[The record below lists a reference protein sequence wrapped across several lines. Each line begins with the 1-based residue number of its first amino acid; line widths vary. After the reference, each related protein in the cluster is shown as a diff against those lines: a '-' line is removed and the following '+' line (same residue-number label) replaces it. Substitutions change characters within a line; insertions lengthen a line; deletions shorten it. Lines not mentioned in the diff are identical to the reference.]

1 MIRILPNEVD
11 GLSDAEKKLENT
23 SLSNIVSLN
32 MHEIDLWLPKF
43 KVQSKSKGDEYGGV
57 YEWGCIYI

>member
-43 KVQSKSKGDEYGGV
+43 KVQSKSKGDEVAAGV
-57 YEWGCIYI
+57 YIYI